1 MTKRSRQ
8 PCRNSTRLEPSHAP
22 SLEGLSITLA
32 GQPWV
37 MPSLNAVSARRH
49 WERIRAM
56 ETSSEPDPIGLTV
69 TLVAE
74 CLRRNY
80 PTVTDEWVDE
90 HVDMD
95 NWEALSA
102 AVFGRGAFRR
112 WADAQRDRTAN
123 EGANPGNA
131 PAPQPLPADGTGAPF
146 TPASPPLPA
155 GPSSTS
161 TG

>member
-1 MTKRSRQ
+1 MSKRNPQ
-8 PCRNSTRLEPSHAP
+8 PGHQSP
-22 SLEGLSITLA
+22 SLEGLPITLA
-32 GQPWV
+32 GHPWV
-37 MPSLNAVSARRH
+37 MPSLNAASARRH

-56 ETSSEPDPIGLTV
+56 ETGSEADPIGLTV
-69 TLVAE
+69 TLVGE

-80 PTVTDEWVDE
+80 PAVTDDWVAE

-112 WADAQRDRTAN
+112 WADAQREHATSLERA
-123 EGANPGNA
+123 PGNA
-131 PAPQPLPADGTGAPF
+131 PAPQPLLADGTGAPS
-146 TPASPPLPA
+146 TPASPLPLA
-155 GPSSTS
+155 GPSNTS

>member
-1 MTKRSRQ
+1 MTKRNPQ
-8 PCRNSTRLEPSHAP
+8 PCRHGARPEPGQP
-22 SLEGLSITLA
+22 SLEGLPVTLA
-32 GQPWV
+32 GHAWV
-37 MPSLNAVSARRH
+37 MPSLNAASARRH
-49 WERIRAM
+49 WDRIRAM
-56 ETSSEPDPIGLTV
+56 ETGTETDPIGLTV

-80 PTVTDEWVDE
+80 PAIAEDWVAE

-112 WADAQRDRTAN
+112 WADAEVAR
-123 EGANPGNA
+123 GNV
-131 PAPQPLPADGTGAPF
+131 PALQLVSAAAGTGAPSM
-146 TPASPPLPA
+146 PASPLPPV